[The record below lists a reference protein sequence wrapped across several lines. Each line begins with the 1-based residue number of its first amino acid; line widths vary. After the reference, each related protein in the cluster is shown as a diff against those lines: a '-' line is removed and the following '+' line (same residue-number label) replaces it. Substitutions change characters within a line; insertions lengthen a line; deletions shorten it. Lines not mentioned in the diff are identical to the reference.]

1 MSGFP
6 ILSVML
12 AIPAIAA
19 VACLFVSANNARWLA
34 LGATLIDLLLG
45 ALLWSQFQIG
55 GPQWQ
60 FVENLPLFGNFGW
73 SLGIEIAVQVP

>member
-19 VACLFVSANNARWLA
+19 VACLFVSANNARWIA
-34 LGATLIDLLLG
+34 LIATLIDLVLG
-45 ALLWSQFQIG
+45 IVLWAQFDIG

-60 FVENLPLFGNFGW
+60 FVEN
-73 SLGIEIAVQVP
+73 VPICSASSAGRSASTASR